1 MINWGND
8 KMRRYDASFHSFGKW
23 NSRKTWMEYNQE
35 KISAIKIIAG
45 IIAICALMVAGL
57 MLGI

>member
-1 MINWGND
+1 
-8 KMRRYDASFHSFGKW
+8 MRRHDSNFYSFGKW
-23 NSRKTWMEYNQE
+23 SNTRKEWLKYNE
-35 KISAIKIIAG
+35 GKLLAFG